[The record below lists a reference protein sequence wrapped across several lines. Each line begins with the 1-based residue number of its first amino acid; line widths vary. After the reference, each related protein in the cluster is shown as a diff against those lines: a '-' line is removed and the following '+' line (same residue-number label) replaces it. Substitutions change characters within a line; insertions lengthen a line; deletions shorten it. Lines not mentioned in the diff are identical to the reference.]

1 MDINLILKEIETTV
15 ELENKFI
22 NCYTH
27 FKKAYLEYKKK
38 LQNSI
43 EVDIKISSQELIS
56 NLELI
61 MAYIV
66 KHQEVKSIYNSY
78 KIILKELLSYREKM
92 RVLSKM
98 SKPLISNDRLGIL
111 IDEQL
116 KIQKLV
122 DKINSAFAEQKVN
135 LPSIS

>member
-1 MDINLILKEIETTV
+1 MDINLILKEIESTI

-27 FKKAYLEYKKK
+27 FKKEYLEYKKK

-43 EVDIKISSQELIS
+43 EADIKISSQELIS

-61 MAYIV
+61 MAYIF

-78 KIILKELLSYREKM
+78 KIILKELLSYKEKM

-98 SKPLISNDRLGIL
+98 SKPLISNERIGKL

-122 DKINSAFAEQKVN
+122 DKINSAFAEQKVS
-135 LPSIS
+135 LPNIS

>member
-1 MDINLILKEIETTV
+1 MDINLILKEIETTI

-27 FKKAYLEYKKK
+27 FKKEYLEYKKK

-43 EVDIKISSQELIS
+43 EADIKISSQELIS

-61 MAYIV
+61 MAYIF

-78 KIILKELLSYREKM
+78 KIMRETFIHMNTKIDM
-92 RVLSKM
+92 INALNTTLSKDLETIRSSTEFFQILFRNM
-98 SKPLISNDRLGIL
+98 LDTVPL
-111 IDEQL
+111 
-116 KIQKLV
+116 
-122 DKINSAFAEQKVN
+122 
-135 LPSIS
+135 